1 MTLFF
6 FVALGVFVVGSAIAF
21 LAFNKRE
28 FSVCFIGLIVAVT
41 PLVMSYN
48 IYQEKISENAK
59 YEARR

>member
-1 MTLFF
+1 M
-6 FVALGVFVVGSAIAF
+6 VGSAIAF

-28 FSVCFIGLIVAVT
+28 FSVCFIGLIVAVA

-48 IYQEKISENAK
+48 IYQEKIAENAK